1 MRRAFPEK
9 PPALAGGVITP
20 NTGNNDDIAGRI
32 VEQID
37 TLELDGDEEGL
48 EDLIRILSDQ
58 LQIAGETLVLVEESN
73 AQEGE

>member
-1 MRRAFPEK
+1 MA
-9 PPALAGGVITP
+9 TP
-20 NTGNNDDIAGRI
+20 NTGNNDDMAGRI